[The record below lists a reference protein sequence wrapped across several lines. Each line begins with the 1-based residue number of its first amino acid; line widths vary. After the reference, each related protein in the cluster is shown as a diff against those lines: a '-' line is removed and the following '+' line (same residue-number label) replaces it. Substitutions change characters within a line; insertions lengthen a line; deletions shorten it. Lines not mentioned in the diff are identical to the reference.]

1 MTNEPGST
9 HRFLGKTRRV
19 HMVGIGGVGMS
30 SIAEVLLLRG
40 YAVSG
45 SDLSTGE
52 VTERLASLGAQIY
65 AGHAAENVGAADVV
79 VYSSAVRPEMNPET
93 VEATRRHIPLIR
105 RAEMLGELMRMKHGV
120 GVAGTHGKTTTTSM
134 IGLIAQTAGL
144 EPTVI
149 VGGKVAAF
157 GTGAMSGDGD
167 LIVVEADE
175 YDRTFLRLTPIIAV
189 VTSIDA
195 EHLDTYSGLADIQDA
210 FVRFANS
217 VPFFG
222 VAVMCLDDP
231 NVQAILN
238 RIDRR
243 VLTYG
248 LTRQAMLRAEDVES
262 RGLETEFTVIRG
274 AEKLGR
280 LKIGRPGLHTVRNT
294 LAAVGVATEL
304 DIPFEE
310 IRRGLDRFSGVER
323 RFEFKG
329 EVGEVAVYDDYAHHP
344 VEVTA
349 TLEAASMAFPGR
361 RIIAVF
367 QPHLYSRTRDF
378 GDEFARSFL
387 DANVL
392 FVTEVYAAREHPIQ
406 GVSGRRIAD
415 GAVAYGHRA
424 ACFVPPEEDVAAAV
438 SRMVQPG
445 DLVITMGAGDI
456 WRVGERLLS
465 LLMSNDAAKIEGMKQ

>member
-1 MTNEPGST
+1 
-9 HRFLGKTRRV
+9 
-19 HMVGIGGVGMS
+19 MVGIGGVGMS

-45 SDLSTGE
+45 SDLHGSD
-52 VTERLASLGAQIY
+52 VTERLVALGAEIFV
-65 AGHAAENVGAADVV
+65 GHDAANVGPADVV
-79 VYSSAVRPEMNPET
+79 VYSSAVRPDSNPET
-93 VEATRRHIPLIR
+93 TEATRRRLPLIR

-134 IGLIAQTAGL
+134 IGFIAQRAGL

-189 VTSIDA
+189 VTSIDP

-231 NVQAILN
+231 NVQAVLN
-238 RIDRR
+238 RVDRP
-243 VLTYG
+243 VVTYG
-248 LTRQAMLRAEDVES
+248 LTRQAMLRAEDIES
-262 RGLETEFTVIRG
+262 RGLETDFTVIRG
-274 AEKLGR
+274 AERLGR
-280 LKIGRPGLHTVRNT
+280 VRIGRPGNHNVRNT
-294 LAAVGVATEL
+294 LAAVAVALEL
-304 DIPFEE
+304 EIPFD
-310 IRRGLDRFSGVER
+310 LVQDCLSRFSGVER
-323 RFEFKG
+323 RFEYKG
-329 EVGEVAVYDDYAHHP
+329 EVGDVVVFDDYAHHP
-344 VEVTA
+344 VEVSA
-349 TLEAASMAFPGR
+349 TLEAASMAFPDR

-367 QPHLYSRTRDF
+367 QPHLFSRTRDF
-378 GDEFARSFL
+378 SDEFARSFL

-392 FVTEVYAAREHPIQ
+392 FVTEVYAAREQPIE
-406 GVSGRRIAD
+406 GVSGRQIAD
-415 GAVAYGHRA
+415 QAVSYGHRA
-424 ACFVPPEEDVAAAV
+424 AHFIPSNEDAATTLASFVRA
-438 SRMVQPG
+438 G

-465 LLMSNDAAKIEGMKQ
+465 LLESRNDVAPQGVKQ